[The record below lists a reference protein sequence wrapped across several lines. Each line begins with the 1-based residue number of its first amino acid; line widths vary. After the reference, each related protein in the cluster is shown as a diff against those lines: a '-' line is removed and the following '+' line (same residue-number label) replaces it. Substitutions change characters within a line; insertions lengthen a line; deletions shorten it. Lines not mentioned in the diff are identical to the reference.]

1 MEKGTIKTVKRESV
15 FNTVVCVPWWWDNE
29 DFNCNIGKKEYFY
42 RVKSLS
48 CVDHV
53 TLSLWIV

>member
-1 MEKGTIKTVKRESV
+1 MDKGTIKTVKREPV
-15 FNTVVCVPWWWDNE
+15 FNTVVCVPWWWDNP
-29 DFNCNIGKKEYFY
+29 DLDCHIGEKEYFY
-42 RVKSLS
+42 RVKSFS